1 MSRIIFTLRG
11 TVMADERESRG
22 GGGGQPFSVSPFKDA
37 PQGASGYL
45 YDTLTAQRDLVPTSD
60 LGNLNSVRLIK
71 SIIFCVGPSHRGAV
85 CSRPSQDPRIKT
97 GLVAPAGPPS
107 FHSHPSNR
115 DKRARWPM
123 CRVQQILETRDS
135 QHRRITQ
142 VVKCFSGPS

>member
-1 MSRIIFTLRG
+1 MIEMSRITFTLRG
-11 TVMADERESRG
+11 TVMADQRESGG

-45 YDTLTAQRDLVPTSD
+45 YDTLTAQRDLV
-60 LGNLNSVRLIK
+60 NLNSVRLIK

-97 GLVAPAGPPS
+97 GLVAPAGPLS
-107 FHSHPSNR
+107 FRSHPSNR

-123 CRVQQILETRDS
+123 CRVQQILETCDS